1 MSAPGCGSRRPPN
14 IVRFRRFLATIIA
27 DRNKIIGLAI
37 GPLSDHIAVLTPTQ
51 ARIVDVGLS
60 AVPRYSGGQAQH
72 SAGVQRRA
80 ATLEA
85 KGQ

>member
-51 ARIVDVGLS
+51 ARIVDVGSS
-60 AVPRYSGGQAQH
+60 AVPRAIREGRTAFSESSGVRGHA
-72 SAGVQRRA
+72 
-80 ATLEA
+80 
-85 KGQ
+85 